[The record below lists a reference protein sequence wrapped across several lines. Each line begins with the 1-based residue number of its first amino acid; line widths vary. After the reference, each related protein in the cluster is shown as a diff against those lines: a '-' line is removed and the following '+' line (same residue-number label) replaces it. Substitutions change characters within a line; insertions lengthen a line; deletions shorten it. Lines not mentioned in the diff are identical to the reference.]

1 MINTNQVEECWVMHR
16 MPKAGSTTT
25 YKILESWANK
35 DDVVLRHVHNLP
47 EEKVKHMSF
56 FQDGQYDVISSFS
69 APALLAL
76 GLGTNCKWFTMFR
89 HPAPRLVS
97 AYLYCKSIDHDVIC
111 GKEGF
116 DFQTGSFQEFA
127 KFWSNFSMR
136 QFVLAFVSTEQ
147 ILSSPSVQELNTKMY
162 GLHKIPAYT
171 QELFTNSTRGVVGDP
186 MTGIN
191 DVGMMR
197 FLTPAMELL
206 EKYSAIGIM
215 EEFDDSMKLYDA
227 SLGMPGME
235 WDRGNTKV
243 YNTVRRPV
251 KSYQDELIE
260 LALTDPIIREYM
272 WLDTILYDYAKS
284 LFKESLVEYGICLL
298 YTSPSP
304 RDATLSRMPSSA

>member
-1 MINTNQVEECWVMHR
+1 MHR

-56 FQDGQYDVISSFS
+56 FQD
-69 APALLAL
+69 AL

-186 MTGIN
+186 MAGIH

-272 WLDTILYDYAKS
+272 WLDTILYDYAKKI
-284 LFKESLVEYGICLL
+284 LGIS
-298 YTSPSP
+298 YT
-304 RDATLSRMPSSA
+304 